1 MEMGCRV
8 VIGQLKGMGTWLLN
22 HCIKKGNMMVVI
34 MMIDLDQNL
43 YSPKQQAL
51 VFFSVSIHDL
61 IPAHLT
67 WPDALW
73 KYIPKLEAIGVW
85 QYH

>member
-1 MEMGCRV
+1 MGCRV
-8 VIGQLKGMGTWLLN
+8 VIGHDQLKGMGTRLLN
-22 HCIKKGNMMVVI
+22 HCIKKGKLVV
-34 MMIDLDQNL
+34 MIDLDQNL
-43 YSPKQQAL
+43 YSRKQQAL
-51 VFFSVSIHDL
+51 VLLSVSIHNL

-73 KYIPKLEAIGVW
+73 NIPKLEARGVW